1 MARTRSASIASP
13 APATTETA
21 TTSRTTRKRKQVSE
35 EVVVAEALAVEVV
48 DKRNSRRKKQEV
60 KEEPDVIEEVATVLD
75 EEEGPE
81 DEGGEDDDN
90 NEDDE
95 FGVFKMNMKEIKEQL
110 RERTLSTNGTLKVI
124 AKRLVDRLTKEKDPE
139 YKPKPKGRYCKWC
152 QAPMK
157 KRRTRKG
164 DQFYGC
170 SAFPHCQYTTS
181 LSGYAKPKREHLKGK
196 YATFYNPNFD
206 YERYY

>member
-1 MARTRSASIASP
+1 MARTRSAANNANAQP
-13 APATTETA
+13 AVTTVAPAATTKRGKRTAPSVDEVQQEEEQPATTKRSTRRRTIDEPIIEA
-21 TTSRTTRKRKQVSE
+21 PVVEDIEVGTTGAE
-35 EVVVAEALAVEVV
+35 EVE
-48 DKRNSRRKKQEV
+48 D
-60 KEEPDVIEEVATVLD
+60 EEEEEVAVDT
-75 EEEGPE
+75 
-81 DEGGEDDDN
+81 
-90 NEDDE
+90 
-95 FGVFKMNMKEIKEQL
+95 FGVDKMTMKELKEQLKERCLSINGTQKVLAKRLLDRLIKEQ
-110 RERTLSTNGTLKVI
+110 
-124 AKRLVDRLTKEKDPE
+124 DPE
-139 YKPKPKGRYCKWC
+139 YKPKPQGRTCKWC

-181 LSGYAKPKREHLKGK
+181 LSGYAKPRREHLKGK